1 MFDPEDRFA
10 LALRLPGGQGF
21 MLNFGES
28 ADPSADDL
36 RDPTRLWD
44 WDAEPDT
51 EVVVL
56 ARDLDWTDIAELLG
70 LDPGELERER
80 IESGAS

>member
-10 LALRLPGGQGF
+10 LALRLPDGQGF
-21 MLNFGES
+21 MFSFGES
-28 ADPSADDL
+28 VDPSADDL

-44 WDAEPDT
+44 WDATPDT

-56 ARDLDWTDIAELLG
+56 ARDLDWIDIAELLELDPDD
-70 LDPGELERER
+70 LDPGRT
-80 IESGAS
+80 ASHAS